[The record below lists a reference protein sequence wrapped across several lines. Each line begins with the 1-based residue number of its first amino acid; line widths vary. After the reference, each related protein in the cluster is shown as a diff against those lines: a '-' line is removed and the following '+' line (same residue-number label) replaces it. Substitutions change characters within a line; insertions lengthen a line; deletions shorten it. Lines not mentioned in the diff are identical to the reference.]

1 MTNATNYS
9 TLYDRNMEN
18 SHNEL
23 AKINKYDDCKTYT
36 ESLERPRSERYVVM
50 PDGTIEFIR

>member
-23 AKINKYDDCKTYT
+23 AKINKYDDRKTYT